1 MMSRSDILMISLSRF
16 FGIESHV
23 QRLVELVEPTST
35 STSSAG
41 KISLRLLD
49 WFVTNYARDRCVV
62 IDAPPA
68 PRFDVY
74 RHYRTQLKAYSK
86 QQFDPFRRRDRIM
99 FHYGIDKS
107 IETTVGQ
114 LNFFRWVIENGVLDY
129 VEAHVD
135 EIEADMLQGG
145 HTQRCPGQQSVTK
158 QSVTQQS
165 IGQPSLKSSSTSPT
179 QRRRVAGS
187 SYACAIPAATKMNRL
202 PGSCTVSFD

>member
-1 MMSRSDILMISLSRF
+1 MSRSDILMISLSRF
-16 FGIESHV
+16 FGEESHV
-23 QRLVELVEPTST
+23 QRLVELVEP
-35 STSSAG
+35 SSATAG
-41 KISLRLLD
+41 SGSGAGRISLRLLD
-49 WFVTNYARDRCVV
+49 WFVTNFARDRNVV

-68 PRFDVY
+68 SRFDVY

-135 EIEADMLQGG
+135 DIEADMLQGG
-145 HTQRCPGQQSVTK
+145 GGSKHIADSKKSAPRSCSSV
-158 QSVTQQS
+158 
-165 IGQPSLKSSSTSPT
+165 
-179 QRRRVAGS
+179 
-187 SYACAIPAATKMNRL
+187 CATAPISAATKMNRV
-202 PGSCTVSFD
+202 PGNCTVMFD